1 MKMVQKV
8 LSKYFNIHKGEYKIA
23 MLMQFYIFLIITVLL
38 LVKPTVSALFIDHLG
53 AEKLPYGF
61 LLVAVVAILSS
72 VYYNKLV
79 KKFSIKIVAIV
90 TVILFSSIFFGLSYF
105 IKQGEMSNWMYYF
118 YYVSLSLFGVMVTS
132 QFWVIANLVFNIREA
147 KRLFGFIGAGAIAG
161 GILGGYLT
169 SIIANLFGT
178 EIVILIA
185 ASLLLLCLPVIFW
198 VWKLRVTRLN
208 KYIKK
213 KRSKSEKSLSGN
225 SFAIVLKSKHLINIS
240 AIVGVSVL
248 VAKLVDYQ
256 FSYMSHLA
264 YPNSK
269 ELASFF
275 GFWYSSFNIAALFI
289 QLFLTNKLLNRFRLT
304 LNMLLLPLIL
314 LLGSILFLT
323 FPELWVVIILKGVDT
338 SFKQSINK
346 ASFELSIMPISYE
359 TKKQAKPFIDVVVDS
374 IATGISGILLIF
386 IIEKLELDPIY
397 IAAIS
402 IFFLLIWIYLIYR
415 LKGTYF
421 NSFRENIKGALRK
434 SGQDDLQNE
443 SNSISE
449 TIALLN
455 NGSEE
460 EILDLLKHLKQY
472 QLEVFDPHIYK
483 LLDHS
488 SDKIKAAAIRDI
500 YNYKNEE
507 AVSKIRTLALEN
519 NNDEVIYEAME
530 YLLSHTSEIDDS
542 IYLGYLNNEND
553 QIKNAA
559 LLVLAKASVA
569 NEELKINF
577 KLNQRIENQIEI
589 LSANNSEHRKEDIAE
604 LLLTIG
610 FSRNNNF
617 YFFIKKHLSEED
629 PFLLRYAIKAAGF
642 THDDVFVEQIMSY
655 LNQDGYHVYAVK
667 SLQNYGE
674 FIVQYL
680 FEKDENEEF
689 SAQTQSYIP
698 EVVELFKTKQSIVVL
713 LKLLKSKD
721 VLVRMNAS
729 IGLKNI
735 EDFIHK
741 INISNQ
747 RLVDVFFSECLY
759 FRNTLSAINSLE
771 KALIKAESNNATS
784 EEIVLR
790 KDLLSNL
797 QLQLDRSL
805 ETIFNLLSI
814 KYIDADM
821 EIAHQGI
828 INNTEESRINTVEF
842 LSNIL
847 QSDLKKEFLPL
858 LEYHF
863 LSDSESGLTIETIS
877 ENKCLLKLLNE
888 RGVVTKKIVLQLLS
902 FVDVSPFNKK
912 IKLLTKHKN
921 KEISSLAIKLIKN

>member
-1 MKMVQKV
+1 MIKNI
-8 LSKYFNIHKGEYKIA
+8 LNKYFNIHKGEYKIA
-23 MLMQFYIFLIITVLL
+23 LLMQFYIFLIITVLL
-38 LVKPTVSALFIDHLG
+38 LVKPTVSALFINHLG

-61 LLVAVVAILSS
+61 LLVAVIAILSS
-72 VYYNKLV
+72 VYYNRMV
-79 KKFSIKIVAIV
+79 KKFSIKYVAIV
-90 TVILFSSIFFGLSYF
+90 TVILFSSIFFGLSYL
-105 IKQGEMSNWMYYF
+105 IRQGEMANWMYYF

-169 SIIANLFGT
+169 SVIANLFGT

-213 KRSKSEKSLSGN
+213 KRSKSEKALSGN

-248 VAKLVDYQ
+248 VAKLIDYQ

-275 GFWYSSFNIAALFI
+275 GFWYSSFNMAALFI

-314 LLGSILFLT
+314 VLGSILFLT

-374 IATGISGILLIF
+374 IATGVSGILLIF

-402 IFFLLIWIYLIYR
+402 IFILLIWIYLVYR

-434 SGQDDLQNE
+434 SGQDNSQNKT
-443 SNSISE
+443 NSISE
-449 TIALLN
+449 TIEILN
-455 NGSEE
+455 NGTEE
-460 EILDLLKHLKQY
+460 EILALLKHLKHY
-472 QLEVFDPHIYK
+472 QLDVFNPHVYK
-483 LLDHS
+483 LLDHP
-488 SDKIKAAAIRDI
+488 SDKIKTASIRGVYD
-500 YNYKNEE
+500 YKNEE
-507 AVSKIRTLALEN
+507 AVSKIKTLALES
-519 NNDEVIYEAME
+519 NNDEVIFEAME
-530 YLLSHTSEIDDS
+530 YLLCHTSEIDDS
-542 IYLGYLNNEND
+542 IYLGYLNNENH

-569 NEELKINF
+569 NEELKVNF
-577 KLNQRIENQIEI
+577 KLNQRIENQIKI
-589 LSANNSEHRKEDIAE
+589 LSTDKNEHRKEDVAE

-610 FSRNNNF
+610 FSRNNEYY
-617 YFFIKKHLSEED
+617 YFIEKYLSEED
-629 PFLLRYAIKAAGF
+629 SFLLKYAIKAAGF
-642 THDDVFVEQIMSY
+642 THDEVFVEKIMSY
-655 LNQDGYHVYAVK
+655 LNHEDYHKYAVK

-674 FIVQYL
+674 PIVQYL
-680 FEKDENEEF
+680 FKKDENEEF

-698 EVVELFKTKQSIVVL
+698 EVVELFNTRQSVVVL

-721 VLVRMNAS
+721 VLVRKNAS
-729 IGLKNI
+729 VGLKNI
-735 EDFIHK
+735 EDKVHK
-741 INISNQ
+741 INITNQ
-747 RLVDVFFSECLY
+747 RVINVFFSECMY
-759 FRNTLSAINSLE
+759 FRNTLSATNSLE
-771 KALIKAESNNATS
+771 KALVKAESNQATS
-784 EEIVLR
+784 EEIILR
-790 KDLLSNL
+790 KGLLSNL

-805 ETIFNLLSI
+805 ETIFNLLSL
-814 KYIDADM
+814 KYIDTDM

-828 INNTEESRINTVEF
+828 LNKTEESRINTVEF

-877 ENKCLLKLLNE
+877 ENKCLLKLLND
-888 RGVVTKKIVLQLLS
+888 RGVVTKKMVLQLLS
-902 FVDVSPFNKK
+902 FVEITPFKKK
-912 IKLLTKHKN
+912 IKLLTNHKN
-921 KEISSLAIKLIKN
+921 KEISSLAIKLVES